1 MPVGSMFICKP
12 LCRGLPGKQRDQNH
26 LRSGSDATSVLQ
38 LLATASDTAIKSGAG
53 GGALQLRTVFRFTHP
68 NYGIT
73 EFRKILLLLF
83 DLNYG
88 ISENTVVTL

>member
-12 LCRGLPGKQRDQNH
+12 LCRGYLGNSEIKIISGREAMRRPYFSFLPLPPTLLSKAVQGAVRFN
-26 LRSGSDATSVLQ
+26 SEPFSDYV
-38 LLATASDTAIKSGAG
+38 
-53 GGALQLRTVFRFTHP
+53 
-68 NYGIT
+68 IT

-88 ISENTVVTL
+88 ISENTVVAL